1 MMEPYCDNQNT
12 NFNFQ
17 HFLRMMKILQTVICQ
32 KKGFALMIYQRWGRN
47 KLAYLTLAKTSF
59 LPVKPRYIRKHGAKV
74 EMFLSQR
81 R

>member
-1 MMEPYCDNQNT
+1 
-12 NFNFQ
+12 
-17 HFLRMMKILQTVICQ
+17 
-32 KKGFALMIYQRWGRN
+32 MIYQRWGRN